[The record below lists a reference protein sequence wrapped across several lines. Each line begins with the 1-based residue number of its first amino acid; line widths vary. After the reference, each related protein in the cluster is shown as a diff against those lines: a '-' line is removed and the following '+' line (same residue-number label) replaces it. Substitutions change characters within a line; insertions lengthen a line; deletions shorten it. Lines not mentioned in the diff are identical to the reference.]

1 MLQIAES
8 LCKID
13 NKYSLIFGNMTNRQ
27 NDEKAEA
34 YMADNVLQNAV
45 LDMKKAIGR
54 EVGILDEQGIVI
66 ASSDEELIGQL
77 RRDVLLAAGDREL
90 FTYSGDTYHVLDPA
104 KKCGLYLFVRGEDA
118 DAPRYVS
125 LALIAVENVRRFY
138 DERYDKCNFVK
149 NVALDNIMPGDIY
162 AKARELHLAADVSR
176 AVIILRLSRGS
187 VTAAYETVSA
197 LFPEKNKDFVFNVS
211 DTDLAVVKEVR
222 PGVEAKDLENLADSL
237 VDILENDRYT
247 RVGAGIGTCV
257 DSIRDI
263 ATSFKEAQ
271 TALEVGKVFYTE
283 QNVVNYSRLGIARL
297 IYHLPITLCE
307 TFLSEVF
314 KRGSM
319 DSLDQETLFTI
330 QHFFENNLN
339 VSETSRGLFVHRNT
353 LVYRLEKIKKLTG
366 LDLRNF
372 EEAIVFEVAL
382 MVKKYLD
389 ANPTKY

>member
-1 MLQIAES
+1 
-8 LCKID
+8 
-13 NKYSLIFGNMTNRQ
+13 
-27 NDEKAEA
+27 
-34 YMADNVLQNAV
+34 MADNVLQNAV

-118 DAPRYVS
+118 DASRYVS

-222 PGVEAKDLENLADSL
+222 PGVEAKDL
-237 VDILENDRYT
+237 
-247 RVGAGIGTCV
+247 
-257 DSIRDI
+257 
-263 ATSFKEAQ
+263 
-271 TALEVGKVFYTE
+271 
-283 QNVVNYSRLGIARL
+283 
-297 IYHLPITLCE
+297 
-307 TFLSEVF
+307 
-314 KRGSM
+314 
-319 DSLDQETLFTI
+319 
-330 QHFFENNLN
+330 
-339 VSETSRGLFVHRNT
+339 
-353 LVYRLEKIKKLTG
+353 
-366 LDLRNF
+366 
-372 EEAIVFEVAL
+372 
-382 MVKKYLD
+382 
-389 ANPTKY
+389 